1 MRRRRKENYAG
12 SDDAEVAMSPL
23 IDCVFL
29 LLIFFLV
36 TTMIKRKEKLLPIR
50 LPDQTSSVAAKSLDE
65 TMIIGLDKNGKIYRV
80 RKYGGADGELVYE
93 PIKDLV
99 VHLREAVD
107 DSGTGILKT
116 PLRIDC
122 DRNTPFQKA
131 IETLDICKLQGF
143 SNVGLRTRG
152 RKQ

>member
-1 MRRRRKENYAG
+1 MRRHNRHNYE
-12 SDDAEVAMSPL
+12 SDEDVEVAMSPL

-36 TTMIKRKEKLLPIR
+36 TTMIKRKEKLLPIH
-50 LPDQTSSVAAKSLDE
+50 LPDQTSSVAAKSIDKTL
-65 TMIIGLDKNGKIYRV
+65 ILGLDKNGKIYSV
-80 RKYGGADGELVYE
+80 RKYGGSDGELVYE
-93 PIKDLV
+93 PIENLV
-99 VHLREAVD
+99 LHLKKLVD
-107 DSGTGILKT
+107 KGGIKTLKA

-143 SNVGLRTRG
+143 YNVGLRTRG
-152 RKQ
+152 RKE